1 MFREEFSS
9 QATILLS
16 FTTKSLYT
24 LKESDMMEGS
34 STLQHFF
41 LTLMKERID
50 TLFAVAPNE
59 KECSHSTAFRKVLLK
74 W

>member
-1 MFREEFSS
+1 
-9 QATILLS
+9 
-16 FTTKSLYT
+16 
-24 LKESDMMEGS
+24 MMEGS

-41 LTLMKERID
+41 LTLTTECID

-59 KECSHSTAFRKVLLK
+59 KECSNSTAFRKVLLK

>member
-1 MFREEFSS
+1 MFG
-9 QATILLS
+9 

-41 LTLMKERID
+41 LALTKEHID
-50 TLFAVAPNE
+50 SLFAVAPKE
-59 KECSHSTAFRKVLLK
+59 KECSNPTAFRKVLLK